1 VRAKRLLRALLLFV
15 LPSPLARMAG
25 NALGYRIAPTARI
38 GLSWIDADALTMAEG
53 AYIGHFNQFRG
64 PFAVEMAA
72 NAKIGHF
79 NTLSRAS
86 MIVSVGPSTLTLGIW
101 SAVTARHRL
110 DLTTSIHIGDYSTI
124 AGTGCQLWTHGYVH
138 ETEGLGRYRIDG
150 AIHIADNVYIGS
162 MCFISM
168 GVRIAKGVIVG
179 GGSSVAKNLL
189 EPGLYVSSALRML
202 PRPGDPDQRPD
213 LERLDASLSCD
224 QVYRKRDGV

>member
-1 VRAKRLLRALLLFV
+1 MNAKRLFRAILLFL
-15 LPSPLARMAG
+15 LPAALARIAG

-38 GLSWIDADALTMAEG
+38 GLSWIAADELIMADG
-53 AYIGHFNQFRG
+53 AYIGHFNQLRG
-64 PFAVEMAA
+64 PFIVDMAA

-79 NTLSRAS
+79 NVLSRAPLG
-86 MIVSVGPSTLTLGIW
+86 VTVGRSTLTLGVW

-110 DLTTSIHIGDYSTI
+110 DLSTSIHIGDYSTI

-138 ETEGLGRYRIDG
+138 ETEGLDRYRIDG

-179 GGSSVAKNLL
+179 GGSSVAKNLV

-202 PRPGDPDQRPD
+202 PRPGDPDQRSD
-213 LERLDASLSCD
+213 LEPVDKSLSCD
-224 QVYRKRDGV
+224 RVYRKRDAV